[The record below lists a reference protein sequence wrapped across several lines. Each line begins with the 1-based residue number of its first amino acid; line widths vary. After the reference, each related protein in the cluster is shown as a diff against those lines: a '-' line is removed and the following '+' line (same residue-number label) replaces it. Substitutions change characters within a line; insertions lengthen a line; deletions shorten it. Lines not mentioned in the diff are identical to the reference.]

1 MSKFALLSMGVMVVW
16 VICFIV
22 FAVFSVIRF
31 IALWKLF
38 KKAGVRPWRLLIPV
52 GAYCDILELS
62 GFHGLLCLLVLIPF
76 FYIGL
81 IIGWFIPV
89 LLYRR
94 FVGADQSRA
103 WKTLIPFYGAFLSLK
118 IANDPACQYDG
129 QRFVYK
135 DQDITMSSFTNQCQN
150 FQQDWNNMHN
160 QWQGGSANTQQNP
173 MNFGQGAQNYG
184 QGTYCNPVQLSG
196 FAQGGYEQQQSQ
208 GYVQP
213 DQSYNQQAYQ
223 QPAQNDVSENAGV
236 NQGFQFNDQTWT
248 ENDFRAD
255 Q

>member
-1 MSKFALLSMGVMVVW
+1 M
-16 VICFIV
+16 FI
-22 FAVFSVIRF
+22 
-31 IALWKLF
+31 
-38 KKAGVRPWRLLIPV
+38 P
-52 GAYCDILELS
+52 
-62 GFHGLLCLLVLIPF
+62 

-81 IIGWFIPV
+81 VIGWFIPV

-103 WKTLIPFYGAFLSLK
+103 WKTLIPFYGAFLCLK

-135 DQDITMSSFTNQCQN
+135 DQDITMSSFINQGQT
-150 FQQDWNNMHN
+150 FQQDCNNMQN
-160 QWQGGSANTQQNP
+160 QWQGSSTNTQQNP

-184 QGTYCNPVQLSG
+184 QGTYGNPVQLSG
-196 FAQGGYEQQQSQ
+196 FEQHPQSQ
-208 GYVQP
+208 GYAQP

-223 QPAQNDVSENAGV
+223 QPAQNDMGENAGV